1 MYQGNQND
9 KCLTLIIG
17 IVYILNGVSSED
29 LNDTLLITWINTCFP
44 VILIITPYTF

>member
-1 MYQGNQND
+1 MPNTYNRN
-9 KCLTLIIG
+9 CVHFELC
-17 IVYILNGVSSED
+17 VSED